1 MASRQILVIARPQ
14 HPGARAVFEAT
25 RDWTLSGILQ
35 QSHWVDL
42 DEPNTVIRL
51 GASDQ
56 QVLDLTAWVAALGAG
71 STIEVYVLQPARDS
85 KSLVDVDDVF
95 KQFQNVGVIV
105 SELPKLLN
113 VVIPTSDG
121 ALPPLNPRVLNFLA
135 LPQDGFSPDG
145 GSVPVTSKSSTYSQH
160 AAKELASVAGL
171 WSGQTEPG
179 IRRTQP
185 TNRYCV
191 VLGRSFVRYVDAS
204 SLVTSVIDSI
214 LDEDFAVLPSP
225 LDEASGQ
232 ILDEVTGPSAVEQ
245 VRFAAEAFVEA
256 NKEKLSLSLARPKV
270 PREQTKMGFLSALK
284 LYFSWVWGWLLSQ
297 PKDILQK
304 KIQEKKLKLASRV
317 QSIFGPESEY
327 AVYVGGVTAHPG
339 QDGTQLDLPS
349 LILETAEVQYATS
362 GVANAVKPAPAPAGN
377 LWQQMA
383 EVAFSLADGGRTPSS
398 ALPLPS
404 LQGGLRR
411 VITNPNL
418 ITPNFESRSFD
429 VPAHLNIGY
438 AGQQLRSDDP
448 LTARL
453 VQDQMQRVL
462 NSSTSISAAEAALLA
477 EKLAQLEQWRK
488 TNQSFVWSVGEAIS
502 NSIYDSL
509 NLWQRFSDSAKSS
522 ADDTSLIEAEEKAQK
537 TLKALFK
544 GAVGIILTA
553 LLAWLAQALFFFF
566 AFGAWPIM
574 SSGWALPASVVA
586 GLFALWNVVGFFAL
600 NGAIKELF
608 QLRTKLDTAES
619 RLKIAQE
626 IKAKLWLE
634 IYRLTSLYQQY
645 QAWCSVLSRF
655 VHRPSSRAGVAGKNT
670 NLTSRSSALPTAMA
684 IAKLNPDESS
694 STTLLSSVKN
704 SFYRDGWIYQSFDEV
719 VMAAGFD
726 LTSLWGDGLATKNSP
741 LSQLVGLS
749 AKPELAQL
757 LENTNKHQIH
767 NLATRGTNYQK
778 WSIQRV
784 DSVGDVQ
791 NATGEEFMQELGRGL
806 SQLPAQDLL
815 STDGVLSEAFKIDE
829 NSSSCSMDSR
839 LSVESDFAQ
848 RKIQVNELGSR
859 RLDFMGVRLELTEL
873 IPIEFTK
880 SVSALDGVV
889 ETAEQEF
896 TGVER
901 PEA

>member
-1 MASRQILVIARPQ
+1 MASRQILVVARPQ
-14 HPGARAVFEAT
+14 HPGARAIFEAI
-25 RDWTLSGILQ
+25 RDWTLSGVLQ
-35 QSHWVDL
+35 QSHWLDL
-42 DEPNTVIRL
+42 DEPKKVIRL
-51 GASDQ
+51 GGMDQ
-56 QVLDLTAWVAALGAG
+56 QALDLTAWIGALGAD
-71 STIEVYVLQPARDS
+71 SKVEVYVLQPARDL
-85 KSLVDVDDVF
+85 KSLVDVDEVF
-95 KQFQNVGVIV
+95 KQLQNIGVIAT
-105 SELPKLLN
+105 ELPKLVN
-113 VVIPTSDG
+113 VVVPISDG
-121 ALPPLNPRVLNFLA
+121 ALPPLNQRVLNFLA

-179 IRRTQP
+179 IRRTQHP
-185 TNRYCV
+185 NGYCV

-214 LDEDFAVLPSP
+214 LDEDFSVLPSP

-256 NKEKLSLSLARPKV
+256 NKDKLSLNLARPKV
-270 PREQTKMGFLSALK
+270 AREQTRMGFFSALK

-304 KIQEKKLKLASRV
+304 KIQAKKFELANRV
-317 QSIFGPESEY
+317 QSIFGAESEY

-339 QDGTQLDLPS
+339 QDGATLDLPN

-398 ALPLPS
+398 SVPLPS
-404 LQGGLRR
+404 LQGGVRR
-411 VITNPNL
+411 VITNPDL
-418 ITPNFESRSFD
+418 ITPNFESRNFD

-462 NSSTSISAAEAALLA
+462 NSNSSLSAAESALLA
-477 EKLAQLEQWRK
+477 EKLAQLEQWRS
-488 TNQSFVWSVGEAIS
+488 TNQSFVWSVGETIS

-509 NLWQRFSDSAKSS
+509 SLWQRFSDSAKSS

-537 TLKALFK
+537 TLKGLFK

-566 AFGAWPIM
+566 AFGAWPVL
-574 SSGWALPASVVA
+574 SSGWVLPASVVA
-586 GLFALWNVVGFFAL
+586 GLFALWNVVGFFTL
-600 NGAIKELF
+600 NSAIKELF

-619 RLKIAQE
+619 RLKVAQE

-655 VHRPSSRAGVAGKNT
+655 VHRPGNRAVASNGNT

-684 IAKLNPDESS
+684 IARLNPDESS
-694 STTLLSSVKN
+694 STSLLSSVKN

-726 LTSLWGDGLATKNSP
+726 LVSLWSDGLATRNSP
-741 LSQLVGLS
+741 LAQLVDLS
-749 AKPELAQL
+749 GKPDLAHL
-757 LENTNKHQIH
+757 LESTNKRQIH

-784 DSVGDVQ
+784 DAVGDVK

-815 STDGVLSEAFKIDE
+815 STEGVLSEAFKIDE
-829 NSSSCSMDSR
+829 SSSSCSMDSR
-839 LSVESDFAQ
+839 LSVESDLSQ

-859 RLDFMGVRLELTEL
+859 RLDFMGVRLELTNL
-873 IPIEFTK
+873 MPIEFTK
-880 SVSALDGVV
+880 AVSTLRKESETAGDAVSAV
-889 ETAEQEF
+889 EQ
-896 TGVER
+896 